1 MIDMNPEITQQLLV
15 TFIRDTFATAG
26 FVDAVIG
33 ISGGVDSATSA
44 ALTVRALGAEHV
56 YPVLLPYG
64 ALNTQGVIDGMSVVE
79 SFHIPLNHVTRI
91 DIQPPANEL
100 IKHVKEMTL
109 EQVRKGNVMARVRMI
124 YLFDQAKKRRALVVG
139 TENKSEHYLGY
150 FTRFGDEASDL
161 EPLRNL
167 YKSQV
172 YQLAKHLGLP
182 EILLTKAPTAGLW
195 ESQTDESEFGFTYKQ
210 ADEIL
215 SMTIDQ
221 KKTVDEVVAAGV
233 DRRVVDLVM
242 GRVAANNFKHH
253 LPHIPLV
260 VD

>member
-124 YLFDQAKKRRALVVG
+124 YLFDQAKKR
-139 TENKSEHYLGY
+139 
-150 FTRFGDEASDL
+150 
-161 EPLRNL
+161 
-167 YKSQV
+167 
-172 YQLAKHLGLP
+172 
-182 EILLTKAPTAGLW
+182 
-195 ESQTDESEFGFTYKQ
+195 
-210 ADEIL
+210 
-215 SMTIDQ
+215 
-221 KKTVDEVVAAGV
+221 
-233 DRRVVDLVM
+233 
-242 GRVAANNFKHH
+242 
-253 LPHIPLV
+253 
-260 VD
+260 